1 VGQTKSWIVLLEEN
15 CLVQKGTANEG
26 NHMNDEKGAKSF
38 QLAIATAGVIVT
50 ALLGFGQWQLSQQ
63 QNRMLDEQ
71 HKAEAKRASD
81 SIAADKERAAD
92 NIEVQVMTLVAPHLA
107 KLRGADKEARNSE
120 RIVLAAEEYLSSTY
134 GKTALAQ
141 MHRRIVEDSPF
152 VKPETRARIAEATE
166 PVMEGAPWY
175 TVLASLPANDLD
187 AARNIAKE
195 KLKMAERLNL
205 SQDIKVYKTKL
216 SNNYA
221 IVIGGQMARS
231 DAIDLAATARQTGLA
246 TDAFAQQ
253 DRSWTLMRD
262 E

>member
-1 VGQTKSWIVLLEEN
+1 MNEEKS
-15 CLVQKGTANEG
+15 
-26 NHMNDEKGAKSF
+26 AKSF
-38 QLAIATAGVIVT
+38 QLAIAAAGVVVT

-81 SIAADKERAAD
+81 TIAADKEKAAD
-92 NIEVQVMTLVAPHLA
+92 NIEIQVMTLVAPHLA
-107 KLRGADKEARNSE
+107 KLRGAGEETKNSE
-120 RIVLAAEEYLSSTY
+120 RIVIAAEEYLSNTY

-141 MHRRIVEDSPF
+141 MHSRIVEDNPF
-152 VKPETRARIAEATE
+152 VKRETRQRIEEATE
-166 PVMEGAPWY
+166 PVQVGAPWFA
-175 TVLASLPANDLD
+175 VLASLPANDLD

-195 KLKMAERLNL
+195 KLKMAERVDLPR
-205 SQDIKVYKTKL
+205 DIQIYQTKL

-231 DAIDLAATARQTGLA
+231 AAIDLATAARQKGLA

-253 DRSWTLMRD
+253 DRSWRLVSEAPFR
-262 E
+262 

>member
-1 VGQTKSWIVLLEEN
+1 MPVPRFKKKEEN
-15 CLVQKGTANEG
+15 
-26 NHMNDEKGAKSF
+26 HMTDEKSAKSF
-38 QLAIATAGVIVT
+38 QLAIAAAGVTVT

-81 SIAADKERAAD
+81 SIAAEKERAAD
-92 NIEVQVMTLVAPHLA
+92 NIEVQVMALVAQHLA
-107 KLRGADKEARNSE
+107 KLRGADKDAKNSE
-120 RIVLAAEEYLSSTY
+120 RIVLAAEEYLSNTY

-152 VKPETRARIAEATE
+152 VKPEIRQRIEEATE
-166 PVMEGAPWY
+166 PVKEGAPWY

-187 AARNIAKE
+187 TARNIAKE
-195 KLKMAERLNL
+195 KLKMAERVGLPHK
-205 SQDIKVYKTKL
+205 DIEIYKTKL

-231 DAIDLAATARQTGLA
+231 DAINLATSARQKGLA

-253 DRSWTLMRD
+253 DRSWTLVRD